1 MTKILTLVALLGVMS
16 IGLVGCGSGEET
28 VTEGDAANAAGTMNS
43 QSEGAPPARANEAGG
58 KPATLDPPK

>member
-1 MTKILTLVALLGVMS
+1 MTKILTLVALFGVMS

-43 QSEGAPPARANEAGG
+43 KSEGAPPVRAAEAGG
-58 KPATLDPPK
+58 TPATLDPPK